1 VSAITSDGNRV
12 DWRLPLYTVLGAL
25 ILFSA
30 GPHDLS
36 VVLYLL
42 VVAIVSIFLLN
53 EAIGKRRRQ
62 SLLALVIFWA
72 VSAALVKNESAICN
86 TGRWLVW
93 AHHYKAVVL
102 AEPESAKGEFKH
114 IEWDGWGMFAQ
125 NTYVFL
131 VYDPTDSL
139 SLAAKGHQPGKI
151 EGIPCEIDR
160 VRRLESHWY
169 SVQFYTGDYWGQ
181 QNADC

>member
-12 DWRLPLYTVLGAL
+12 DWRQPLYTVLGTL
-25 ILFSA
+25 ILFGV

-62 SLLALVIFWA
+62 
-72 VSAALVKNESAICN
+72 
-86 TGRWLVW
+86 
-93 AHHYKAVVL
+93 YKAVVL